1 MTRAEHEENLN
12 RPVTILIYEWIKKN
26 CNMAL
31 GRVLGN
37 KGKMSRMAVEIDN

>member
-12 RPVTILIYEWIKKN
+12 QPVTILIYEWIKKEKN

-31 GRVLGN
+31 GGVLGN
-37 KGKMSRMAVEIDN
+37 KERWVEWS